1 MKSRLNTFICN
12 SLHEVDTF
20 SLLGECGTNSSAH
33 TFQGQKGQWLLWG
46 HPLCV
51 VSHIFSQAG
60 LMVVSEYVFDG
71 LAITNSQ
78 YHSKSEDR
86 YVHVC

>member
-1 MKSRLNTFICN
+1 
-12 SLHEVDTF
+12 
-20 SLLGECGTNSSAH
+20 
-33 TFQGQKGQWLLWG
+33 
-46 HPLCV
+46 
-51 VSHIFSQAG
+51 
-60 LMVVSEYVFDG
+60 MVVSEYVFDG